1 MLVADERG
9 RGDDPTQALPL
20 FAKLHFDRSMYIV
33 TRAQSRRRVR
43 DLNGFGVVDS
53 VSAIGR
59 EYDQRYLRPGARLL
73 F

>member
-9 RGDDPTQALPL
+9 RGDDRTQAL
-20 FAKLHFDRSMYIV
+20 FAKLNFDRSMYIV

-59 EYDQRYLRPGARLL
+59 AYDRRYFRLGARLS